1 MAEIKSTPN
10 VWDQQKDLLLFAQI
24 VTQSHQL
31 SLILENIQTMI
42 KEINDIQNTWD
53 KVEQKLTQ
61 KQSD

>member
-10 VWDQQKDLLLFAQI
+10 VWDQQNDLLLFAQI

-61 KQSD
+61 KQNH

>member
-1 MAEIKSTPN
+1 MAEINSTPN

-31 SLILENIQTMI
+31 TLILENIEIMM
-42 KEINDIQNTWD
+42 KEINNIQNTWE
-53 KVEQKLTQ
+53 KVENKLIQ